1 MGHEATG
8 QVLIFGPVKGKN
20 TLDLEVHFS
29 TGGVGVVG
37 GVVVVVVA
45 AAHVAN
51 VVNVVNVVNRPFEV
65 I

>member
-1 MGHEATG
+1 MGHEAAG

-29 TGGVGVVG
+29 TGSVG
-37 GVVVVVVA
+37 VVVVVA
-45 AAHVAN
+45 AH
-51 VVNVVNVVNRPFEV
+51 VVNFVNVVNRPFEV

>member
-1 MGHEATG
+1 MGHEAAG

-29 TGGVGVVG
+29 TGSV
-37 GVVVVVVA
+37 GVVVVFV
-45 AAHVAN
+45 AAHV
-51 VVNVVNVVNRPFEV
+51 VNFVNVVNRPFEV

>member
-29 TGGVGVVG
+29 TGGVGVVS

-45 AAHVAN
+45 LSYSSFH
-51 VVNVVNVVNRPFEV
+51 F
-65 I
+65 